1 MRKAMKNP
9 TILVTG
15 AATGLGKEM
24 ALFLAQ
30 RGFHV
35 YATMRDVKHSEG
47 LATAALDR
55 KVQLRILPL
64 DVMDMDSIQ
73 QAVRTIVAE
82 TGGIGAVIN
91 NAGIG
96 LRGYFEDLEEEE
108 IRQVFDANVLSVMR
122 VTRAVLPHMR
132 EAGAGRILFISSI
145 GGRIGSLGVS
155 AYCATKFAVE
165 GFAESLLLEV
175 APLGLHVVL
184 IEPGIIN
191 TERWS
196 VNRGLARGASNPNSP
211 YYVWFCQAEKE
222 SDQLVRTSGT
232 TAADVADVIHEAL
245 TVKRPK
251 LRYMVGRKAKLA
263 VALRRWLPGETF
275 ERVYFGIVMRRV
287 TGLGRPAAR

>member
-1 MRKAMKNP
+1 MRTVMKNP

-82 TGGIGAVIN
+82 TGAIGAVIN

-232 TAADVADVIHEAL
+232 TAADVAEVIHEAL

-275 ERVYFGIVMRRV
+275 ERIYFGIVMRRV
-287 TGLGRPAAR
+287 AGVSRPASR